1 MRKTK
6 VLKDIQPD
14 EKLAE
19 EIQSNLDDQLK
30 EKQLE
35 ESEELKTIL
44 HGVTGKEMRW
54 AIYSAISKQKEKQRC
69 QEQKISSL
77 QIAVILQGIA
87 VIILDIGGII
97 LKNIYHDRGCCN
109 NQRKNRNSFREF

>member
-1 MRKTK
+1 MDLNNQEVRKTK

-19 EIQSNLDDQLK
+19 EIQSNLD
-30 EKQLE
+30 KQL
-35 ESEELKTIL
+35 
-44 HGVTGKEMRW
+44 
-54 AIYSAISKQKEKQRC
+54 KEKQRC

-87 VIILDIGGII
+87 VIILGIGGII
-97 LKNIYHDRGCCN
+97 LKKYLP
-109 NQRKNRNSFREF
+109 

>member
-30 EKQLE
+30 EKQ
-35 ESEELKTIL
+35 
-44 HGVTGKEMRW
+44 
-54 AIYSAISKQKEKQRC
+54 RC

-87 VIILDIGGII
+87 VIILGIGGII
-97 LKNIYHDRGCCN
+97 LKKYLP
-109 NQRKNRNSFREF
+109 

>member
-44 HGVTGKEMRW
+44 HGVTGKEMR
-54 AIYSAISKQKEKQRC
+54 
-69 QEQKISSL
+69 
-77 QIAVILQGIA
+77 
-87 VIILDIGGII
+87 
-97 LKNIYHDRGCCN
+97 
-109 NQRKNRNSFREF
+109 

>member
-19 EIQSNLDDQLK
+19 EIQSNLDKQLK

-44 HGVTGKEMRW
+44 HGATGREMRW
-54 AIYSAISKQKEKQRC
+54 AIYSAISKQKEKQRH
-69 QEQKISSL
+69 L
-77 QIAVILQGIA
+77 QQAVG
-87 VIILDIGGII
+87 
-97 LKNIYHDRGCCN
+97 
-109 NQRKNRNSFREF
+109 

>member
-1 MRKTK
+1 MDLNNQEVRKTK

-19 EIQSNLDDQLK
+19 EIQSNLDKQLK

-44 HGVTGKEMRW
+44 HGVTGKVRKDCFKVSNRSMTDV
-54 AIYSAISKQKEKQRC
+54 AYQLLSKK
-69 QEQKISSL
+69 
-77 QIAVILQGIA
+77 
-87 VIILDIGGII
+87 
-97 LKNIYHDRGCCN
+97 KNSVARNKKYHPC
-109 NQRKNRNSFREF
+109 K

>member
-6 VLKDIQPD
+6 VLKDIQSD

-54 AIYSAISKQKEKQRC
+54 AIYSAISKQKEKQEYQSQR
-69 QEQKISSL
+69 IASL
-77 QIAVILQGIA
+77 QRVVILQGMA
-87 VIILDIGGII
+87 VIVLGLSII
-97 LKNIYHDRGCCN
+97 IFKQCLL
-109 NQRKNRNSFREF
+109 